1 MPCLGREGQLDPP
14 AGPPAPLL
22 PDALRGASGTEP
34 PCPPLCAALRSSG
47 WSQAG
52 CGDPCP
58 CMSRPRPG
66 SPRLPHPC
74 GVLLRALPV
83 RESRRVEPAGS
94 RGHSRTHQGT
104 VLGQAC
110 FCEEATKLDL
120 APPSLVPPTA
130 PARLASLCC
139 LGLPLPGARP
149 GAWGQ
154 ALGQVRGAR
163 CAGPGARPGARGGGA
178 GSGPPSI
185 TVRGLQAPSLEKPL
199 LRSSHRPYGRLWYKP
214 ALKNNNGNNN
224 NNVSSSDCV
233 ELSHSRQP
241 PAPAPGLPPAATPG
255 LRWGGGPAAFYL
267 CLGVRC
273 APAPGNAPT
282 GDGAAERPCSPTGRR
297 LVAAGPGGEGGR
309 PVRRE
314 GGCALR
320 PDQPGVTAS
329 TPGSGCILSS
339 RTPII
344 NGSMMT
350 IKRREKRILF
360 LLGQTI
366 VGF

>member
-104 VLGQAC
+104 ALGQAC

-139 LGLPLPGARP
+139 LGLPLPGARVC
-149 GAWGQ
+149 
-154 ALGQVRGAR
+154 GQVHGARCLAR
-163 CAGPGARPGARGGGA
+163 CAGPGAWPGARGQVRGQVHAGA
-178 GSGPPSI
+178 G
-185 TVRGLQAPSLEKPL
+185 RGQARRASL
-199 LRSSHRPYGRLWYKP
+199 
-214 ALKNNNGNNN
+214 
-224 NNVSSSDCV
+224 
-233 ELSHSRQP
+233 
-241 PAPAPGLPPAATPG
+241 
-255 LRWGGGPAAFYL
+255 
-267 CLGVRC
+267 
-273 APAPGNAPT
+273 
-282 GDGAAERPCSPTGRR
+282 
-297 LVAAGPGGEGGR
+297 
-309 PVRRE
+309 
-314 GGCALR
+314 
-320 PDQPGVTAS
+320 
-329 TPGSGCILSS
+329 
-339 RTPII
+339 
-344 NGSMMT
+344 
-350 IKRREKRILF
+350 
-360 LLGQTI
+360 
-366 VGF
+366 